1 MENILQYMP
10 YVWTLSL
17 ILCVLMEAATA
28 ALTTIWFMP
37 AGFLCLVLSLFSVP
51 VPIQIIVYVVVAGL
65 TLVVA
70 KAILKRR
77 CRDVPRTPTNAD
89 RLIGETAVVTAAID
103 NLAAKGEV
111 TVKGQIWSA
120 RSEDGEAIGSGERV
134 TVKKIEGVKLI
145 VSKQ

>member
-1 MENILQYMP
+1 M
-10 YVWTLSL
+10 
-17 ILCVLMEAATA
+17 
-28 ALTTIWFMP
+28 
-37 AGFLCLVLSLFSVP
+37 
-51 VPIQIIVYVVVAGL
+51 
-65 TLVVA
+65 A

-111 TVKGQIWSA
+111 TVKGQIWTA